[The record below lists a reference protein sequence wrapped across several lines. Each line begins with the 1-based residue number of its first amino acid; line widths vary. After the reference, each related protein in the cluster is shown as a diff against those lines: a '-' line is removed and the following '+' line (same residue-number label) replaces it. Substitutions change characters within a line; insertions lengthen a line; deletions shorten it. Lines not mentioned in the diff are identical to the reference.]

1 MIKIKSQK
9 VNEETGELILE
20 VELPEY
26 MKHGHGN
33 VRLSES
39 KVESILDELGIKR
52 GKWKNPRQLGNRPPK
67 FYRFQTLVFELPRV
81 KKQVQKTIKE
91 VDKTPNH
98 VKLKKTTPTRK
109 K

>member
-39 KVESILDELGIKR
+39 KVESILDDLGIKR
-52 GKWKNPRQLGNRPPK
+52 G
-67 FYRFQTLVFELPRV
+67 
-81 KKQVQKTIKE
+81 
-91 VDKTPNH
+91 
-98 VKLKKTTPTRK
+98 
-109 K
+109 